1 MLTDLHLSQIMPHAA
16 SARRKAFLPFLA
28 AAMDKHKIDNLPRAA
43 AFLAQLAHE
52 SGEFRYMV

>member
-16 SARRKAFLPFLA
+16 SARRKAFLPVLA

-43 AFLAQLAHE
+43 AFLAQLAH
-52 SGEFRYMV
+52 